1 MNTTQMLTR
10 LFPQT
15 KNIPEIAKII
25 EKYSNFGVNT
35 NLRLAHFLAQVREEV
50 GEEFKPISE
59 SLNYSEKALIKYE
72 IDKNTGE
79 KVIKELFKN
88 MTPELAEKYARDEDI
103 PITDQVAI
111 ANIAYANRMGNGDM
125 DTDKDGKL
133 DEDDDGWK
141 YRGAGVLQITG
152 KDNYSEVQRRIDK
165 YAPTSN
171 IDIILSPKDIH
182 TLEGSILAG
191 LGFWI
196 WKDLHKI
203 ADMGVTEANVDNITK
218 KINLY
223 TDSYINRK
231 NHFNKIKD
239 LIN

>member
-10 LFPQT
+10 LFPKT
-15 KNIPEIAKII
+15 KNISEVVEIL
-25 EKYSNFGVNT
+25 EKYKNFGINT
-35 NLRLAHFLAQVREEV
+35 NLRLAHFLAQAREEV
-50 GEEFKPISE
+50 GEEFKPVSE
-59 SLNYSEKALIKYE
+59 NLNYSEKVALK
-72 IDKNTGE
+72 
-79 KVIKELFKN
+79 LFKN
-88 MTPELAEKYARDEDI
+88 MTPELAEKYARDEDT
-103 PITDQVAI
+103 PIADQVAI
-111 ANIAYANRMGNGDM
+111 ANIAYANKLGNGNM

-152 KDNYSEVQRRIDK
+152 KFNYEEVQRRISK

-171 IDIILSPKDIH
+171 INIVIHPKDIH

-196 WKDLHKI
+196 WKDLYKI
-203 ADMGVTEANVDNITK
+203 ADIGKTEVDVDNITRV
-218 KINLY
+218 INLY
-223 TDSYINRK
+223 TDSYIDRRE
-231 NHFNKIKD
+231 HFNKIKD